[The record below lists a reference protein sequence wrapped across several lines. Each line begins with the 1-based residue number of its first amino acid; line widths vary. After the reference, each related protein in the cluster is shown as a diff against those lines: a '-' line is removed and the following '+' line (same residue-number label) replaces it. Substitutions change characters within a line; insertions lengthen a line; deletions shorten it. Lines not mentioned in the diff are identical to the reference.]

1 MKTTIKTILVAI
13 SVLICSQKPLLAQKS
28 DSLSIILNQSVHDTV
43 KIKSLNRI
51 GKKYLMKREFDSC
64 IIYTKSSLLLAEK
77 LGNKRQIAVA
87 NKFLGISYLSKFDNT
102 TALQYYLKAVQI
114 YRDINDTT
122 CMSYIYGLNDIGF
135 IYSTYGM
142 YPKSYEYYL
151 KALKTSERLNDKTL
165 ILNINLSIAELY
177 FNKRELSKS
186 ISFYENSMN
195 LVKKNNEDTIVYFP
209 IIFNGLS
216 NNYLDIKD
224 YSKSLLYFK
233 RVINIGNFTMD
244 SVTISAGQLGV
255 ATNYMQMSKYDSSI
269 KYLNTS
275 LIYRNNN
282 SNNNAVSYGMLG
294 AIFLNQNKYEL
305 AKQNINKSLEIS
317 KEYRLNAI
325 VCDNYRNLYKL
336 DSCTKNYQ
344 SYIKNYALYVAYND
358 SLNNIESERKIVSA
372 EMNYMFDKE
381 KELQK
386 SRQAEINKVNELEK
400 KRQRDI
406 ITGIVIVLVILILFS
421 MFIYK
426 SYLSKNKANKVITQ
440 QKHLVEEKQ
449 KEILDNITYAKRIQ
463 SSIIPTEE
471 YISKYA
477 NSFVMYNPKDIVSG
491 DFYWATE
498 KDNKFYLATADC
510 TGHGV
515 SGAMVSMMN
524 VSILNEVVNQ
534 KGVTNTGEIL
544 NEVRNNVI
552 KSLNPKGNEGVNDG
566 MDCVLCAFDFNK
578 KTLQYSASNNSFYI
592 IRNKELIVCKAD
604 KMPIGLST
612 RMDNFTT
619 NEIQLQSGDV
629 VYMFTDGYADQFG
642 GVNNKK
648 FKYKQLEETLM
659 SVQDFTMT
667 TQKNVLVDKFYSWM
681 GNNEQTDDV
690 LVIGIKID

>member
-43 KIKSLNRI
+43 KIKKLQEI
-51 GKKYLMKREFDSC
+51 GKKHFFKREFDSC
-64 IIYTKSSLLLAEK
+64 EVYAKSALILSEK
-77 LGNKRQIAVA
+77 ISNKHHIAVS
-87 NKFLGISYLSKFDNT
+87 NKILGQIYLNKNNNAS
-102 TALQYYLKAVQI
+102 ALKHYLKAI
-114 YRDINDTT
+114 ETYRELNDTT
-122 CMSYIYGLNDIGF
+122 CISYIYGLNDIGY
-135 IYSTYGM
+135 IYSVYGM

-151 KALKTSERLNDKTL
+151 KALKVAEKLNDTVL
-165 ILNINLSIAELY
+165 IINTNLDIAELY
-177 FNKRELSKS
+177 FHKKEIDKS
-186 ISFYENSMN
+186 MPIWVNT
-195 LVKKNNEDTIVYFP
+195 LKLIKNNNDTINYFP
-209 IIFNGLS
+209 RVYNGLA
-216 NNYLDIKD
+216 NNYLSIKN
-224 YSKSLLYFK
+224 YNKSLLYFNK
-233 RVINIGNFTMD
+233 AINIGNITND
-244 SVTISAGQLGV
+244 SVTISAGQIGI
-255 ATNYMQMSKYDSSI
+255 ANNYMQMNNYDSSI
-269 KYLNTS
+269 KYINAS
-275 LIYRNNN
+275 LLYTYNNG
-282 SNNNAVSYGMLG
+282 NNNAISYGMLG
-294 AIFLNQNKYEL
+294 DIYIIQKKYEL
-305 AKQNINKSLEIS
+305 AKQNIYKSLEIS
-317 KEYRLNAI
+317 KALRLNSTI
-325 VCDNYRNLYKL
+325 CYNYKSLYKI
-336 DSCTKNYQ
+336 DSCTKNYE
-344 SYIKNYALYVAYND
+344 SYIKNYALFISYND
-358 SLNNIESERKIVSA
+358 SLNNIDSERKIVSA

-381 KELQK
+381 NELQK

-534 KGVTNTGEIL
+534 KGITNTGEIL

-612 RMDNFTT
+612 KMDNFTT

>member
-1 MKTTIKTILVAI
+1 MLTEAFIGSKR
-13 SVLICSQKPLLAQKS
+13 
-28 DSLSIILNQSVHDTV
+28 DSLSIILNKSVHDTV
-43 KIKSLNRI
+43 KIKSLHQI
-51 GKKYLMKREFDSC
+51 GKKHFFKYEYDSC
-64 IIYTKSSLLLAEK
+64 EIYAKSALILSEK
-77 LGNKRQIAVA
+77 LGNNHYIAISNKILGQIY
-87 NKFLGISYLSKFDNT
+87 LGKNDNT
-102 TALQYYLKAVQI
+102 TALKHYLKAVE
-114 YRDINDTT
+114 NFKKLKDTT
-122 CMSYIYGLNDIGF
+122 CSRYINSLNDIGH
-135 IYSTYGM
+135 IYWVYGM
-142 YPKSYEYYL
+142 YQKSYEYYL
-151 KALKTSERLNDKTL
+151 KALKISEKINDKIL
-165 ILNINLSIAELY
+165 ILNVNMNISELY
-177 FNKRELSKS
+177 FSKREFDKS
-186 ISFYENSMN
+186 IYFYNNSIK
-195 LVKKNNEDTIVYFP
+195 LVQNNYDTLVYFP
-209 IIFNGLS
+209 LAFNGLA
-216 NNYLDIKD
+216 NNFLDKKEYD
-224 YSKSLLYFK
+224 KSILYFN
-233 RVINIGNFTMD
+233 RVINIGNFNKD
-244 SVTISAGQLGV
+244 SVTISAGQIGI
-255 ATNYMQMSKYDSSI
+255 ATNYMQMSNYDSTI

-275 LIYRNNN
+275 LIYKNNN
-282 SNNNAVSYGMLG
+282 SNNNAFSYSMLG
-294 AIFLNQNKYEL
+294 AIFLNKKKYDL
-305 AKQNINKSLEIS
+305 AKQNISKSLDIS
-317 KEYRLNAI
+317 KQYRLNAI

-344 SYIKNYALYVAYND
+344 SYIKNYALFVAYND
-358 SLNNIESERKIVSA
+358 SLNNIESEREIVSA
-372 EMNYMFDKE
+372 EMNYLFDKE
-381 KELQK
+381 KETQK
-386 SRQAEINKVNELEK
+386 LRQAELNKITELES
-400 KRQRDI
+400 KRQSDI
-406 ITGIVIVLVILILFS
+406 ITGIVIVLIILVLFS
-421 MFIYK
+421 LFIYK
-426 SYLSKNKANKVITQ
+426 SYLGKNKANKIITQ

-498 KDNKFYLATADC
+498 RDNKFYLATADC

-534 KGVTNTGEIL
+534 KGITNTGEIL

-612 RMDNFTT
+612 KMDNFTT

-642 GVNNKK
+642 GENNKK

>member
-13 SVLICSQKPLLAQKS
+13 SVLISSQKQLSAQN
-28 DSLSIILNQSVHDTV
+28 DSLMRIINDESKHDTV
-43 KIKSLNRI
+43 RIKANTNLAISFLINY
-51 GKKYLMKREFDSC
+51 KYNE
-64 IIYTKSSLLLAEK
+64 AEK
-77 LGNKRQIAVA
+77 LALYSISKSENIGYKRGMASANAILGSVFSETFNNK
-87 NKFLGISYLSKFDNT
+87 KGLEHSYKSI
-102 TALQYYLKAVQI
+102 QYYRELNDTNNNNFILTLDKISSIYSQMGLYDKSIEAELRMLNICERINNNNFIIFSSSNLANI
-114 YRDINDTT
+114 YRIKGDYNKAITH
-122 CMSYIYGLNDIGF
+122 
-135 IYSTYGM
+135 
-142 YPKSYEYYL
+142 YERAY
-151 KALKTSERLNDKTL
+151 N
-165 ILNINLSIAELY
+165 
-177 FNKRELSKS
+177 LSKS
-186 ISFYENSMN
+186 I
-195 LVKKNNEDTIVYFP
+195 KDTVSYPYIYF
-209 IIFNGLS
+209 GLG
-216 NNYLDIKD
+216 DV
-224 YSKSLLYFK
+224 YSKKDF
-233 RVINIGNFTMD
+233 
-244 SVTISAGQLGV
+244 
-255 ATNYMQMSKYDSSI
+255 
-269 KYLNTS
+269 
-275 LIYRNNN
+275 
-282 SNNNAVSYGMLG
+282 
-294 AIFLNQNKYEL
+294 
-305 AKQNINKSLEIS
+305 NKSLSYYQRYLNISNLLNDSLMLSTANLGIGILYKSSKQYDKAIEYLNKSLINTNTEILAEAYLMLGEIYYAKEKYSSSYMYFNKSLIIS
-317 KEYRLNAI
+317 KNIELRDKIMLNYKNLSKVDSVNGNFSSAFE
-325 VCDNYRNLYKL
+325 NYKLYNLYK
-336 DSCTKNYQ
+336 DSVFNVENEKN
-344 SYIKNYALYVAYND
+344 IVAT
-358 SLNNIESERKIVSA
+358 
-372 EMNYMFDKE
+372 EMNFSFDKE
-381 KELQK
+381 KAILKAKQDEL
-386 SRQAEINKVNELEK
+386 NKVSDLKSE
-400 KRQRDI
+400 RQRDI
-406 ITGIVIVLVILILFS
+406 IIGVVLLLIIIAFVTI
-421 MFIYK
+421 FIYK
-426 SYLSKNKANKVITQ
+426 SYLGKNKAHKLISY
-440 QKHLVEEKQ
+440 QKHLVDEKQ

-534 KGVTNTGEIL
+534 KGITNTGEIL

-612 RMDNFTT
+612 KMDNFTT

-642 GVNNKK
+642 GENNKK